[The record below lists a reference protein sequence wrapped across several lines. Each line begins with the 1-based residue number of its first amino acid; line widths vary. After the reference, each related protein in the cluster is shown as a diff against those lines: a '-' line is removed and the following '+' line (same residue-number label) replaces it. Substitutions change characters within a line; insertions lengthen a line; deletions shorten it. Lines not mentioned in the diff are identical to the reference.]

1 EPRDEGLH
9 TYTINVDGAEMPDP
23 NGIVFG
29 SSGARVRNGIE
40 IPAADQDFYALKN
53 VPHGQIRQVR
63 YFAKSSG
70 AMRHI
75 HVYTPPDYD
84 KDVTKRFP
92 VLYLQHGT
100 GEDETFW
107 GGFAGRAG
115 LILDNLIAE
124 GKAKSFII
132 VMESSQNNGTLLGG
146 ATPPPAAAPAA
157 APAAGGAAAPGG
169 RGPGANPAF
178 ERVIVEDLIPFI
190 DANFRTLAN
199 REHRGMAG
207 LSLGGM
213 QTRSI
218 GLKHLELFS
227 QIGVFSGGSVT
238 AEEAAAIPDFKN
250 KVKVLF
256 VSYGSREIDA
266 PARGGAPGTAA
277 PAGGR
282 GGNGRSAKSDIEAL
296 KQAGIN
302 AHFYVSPQT
311 AHEWQ
316 TWRRSFYQFAPLAFR
331 E

>member
-1 EPRDEGLH
+1 
-9 TYTINVDGAEMPDP
+9 
-23 NGIVFG
+23 
-29 SSGARVRNGIE
+29 
-40 IPAADQDFYALKN
+40 
-53 VPHGQIRQVR
+53 
-63 YFAKSSG
+63 
-70 AMRHI
+70 
-75 HVYTPPDYD
+75 
-84 KDVTKRFP
+84 
-92 VLYLQHGT
+92 
-100 GEDETFW
+100 
-107 GGFAGRAG
+107 
-115 LILDNLIAE
+115 ILDNLIAE

-132 VMESSQNNGTLLGG
+132 VMESSQNNGTVLGG
-146 ATPPPAAAPAA
+146 ATPPPASAPAA

-169 RGPGANPAF
+169 RGGATNPAF

-256 VSYGSREIDA
+256 VSYGSREIDT
-266 PARGGAPGTAA
+266 PATGRGGAPGTAA
-277 PAGGR
+277 PGGGR
-282 GGNGRSAKSDIEAL
+282 GGNARTAKSDIEAL

-331 E
+331 D